1 MSRCPECGHEASE
14 DMQFCAQCHHT
25 MYYRCP
31 NCWHHQQTPLTCEKC
46 GLNMGGVLGDSGRH
60 GPRGFGWGSGILG
73 DSQKTQIVAMPEVGT
88 LIATLRARH
97 QAGWCDY
104 IYGAFQPLGPTVR
117 MIRVSEVITERL
129 RCAAARILGVV
140 LCGRSGR

>member
-46 GLNMGGVLGDSGRH
+46 GLNMGGVLGDSGRQ

-73 DSQKTQIVAMPEVGT
+73 DSQKTPIVAMPEVGT
-88 LIATLRARH
+88 LIATSAHDIRRVGAITFTARFNLWD
-97 QAGWCDY
+97 Q
-104 IYGAFQPLGPTVR
+104 L
-117 MIRVSEVITERL
+117 
-129 RCAAARILGVV
+129 
-140 LCGRSGR
+140 